1 MDITAILPTV
11 TTATAITVA
20 PVTAVTVT
28 AMAIDQESQG
38 CSADSLRPATIMAPS
53 TELWG
58 LERGEQCVPTSEIM
72 ELPTDD
78 GSPASPAEKHEVG
91 GNFAR
96 NA

>member
-11 TTATAITVA
+11 TTATVTTAIPVMATV
-20 PVTAVTVT
+20 
-28 AMAIDQESQG
+28 IDQESQR
-38 CSADSLRPATIMAPS
+38 CSADSLMPATIMAPS